1 MTKNTIAFQ
10 KGFIIPVNAGV
21 DNQVLVMTVQAEF
34 MNLGYMLN
42 EEAYQALRYAD
53 AADIKDLS
61 NEVIPF
67 LLDLMGGSRNY
78 KPIYPGFP
86 QQVMEMSDYQL
97 WANQIIGYWSGGSF
111 TAEEYPEIK
120 GKAFEFVNYK
130 MIGLGT
136 EDTFSKIF
144 TSLLS
149 AGQSITPADM
159 KVVEWFLKNYPT
171 LVFPSVIPFKE
182 NLCTVLGYFVKNNIS
197 IDKIVAKLT
206 TTDVLRTIVY
216 LSGGDIS
223 LPAVPQKTIRTSRW
237 SSNKIPNPERQS
249 FKFKKFKRPERK
261 IILGLLEKSNLDIR
275 EMKLKKERW
284 IRVGEILHPGQYS
297 QNFPNTFKAFHKLRN
312 EKVVSWYGEV
322 EKAFNQS
329 FDVGLHK
336 LSERP
341 GEFLRRLDYLVRNM
355 QKSVSTINKILKV
368 LGIVGEKS
376 SNKVLFEVYEHFE
389 NRRNPV
395 KNRSIMIKGARKRT
409 KLPDLPAINSEIVD
423 LIQTSIWDIFKTKL
437 SKLEPMGTC
446 WIDEQLKNIPLPTNM
461 RSLNDTLVPI
471 IRGQRIP
478 LASEKKVI
486 RSFIHWFDE
495 RGTRD
500 IDLHGFLLSDKISMS
515 FGYNGIRVSEI
526 GCYSGDVLWRQGAC
540 AEYVDIDVDTALKH
554 GYQYYLMVAH
564 NFEQGKLSDIKEC
577 VVGVME
583 REYPEANSH
592 WLPTSLVNTMKVEG
606 ASNMCLVFAYDLST
620 REYIHLD
627 LDFNKLSGYV
637 NGQVNEFWKVISY
650 YLVPPT
656 LSVYDLV
663 KWHVEARGT
672 LVTKELAETHFLFED
687 FSSSYL
693 KTIEL
698 MGV

>member
-341 GEFLRRLDYLVRNM
+341 GEFLRRLDYLVRNK